1 MKVELILRIIRI
13 IIRCFYLVKTLTL
26 GVAPIN
32 PIRCGNPSISG
43 SCRIASPTCERPFK
57 SSLPWSVRL
66 SSAARRCIWRTL
78 LCANNWLSCTGNRP
92 DPPSAQPTACS
103 RTHLSLAK
111 DTPDGRSALP
121 VGSGEVISFP
131 EVGGLHH
138 RYKRLAA

>member
-1 MKVELILRIIRI
+1 MELILRIIRI

-78 LCANNWLSCTGNRP
+78 LCANNWLACTGNRP
-92 DPPSAQPTACS
+92 DPPSARPTACFGWCCPACGFWGQYIVFPA
-103 RTHLSLAK
+103 RNYILSL
-111 DTPDGRSALP
+111 DFRG
-121 VGSGEVISFP
+121 
-131 EVGGLHH
+131 HH
-138 RYKRLAA
+138 THINS